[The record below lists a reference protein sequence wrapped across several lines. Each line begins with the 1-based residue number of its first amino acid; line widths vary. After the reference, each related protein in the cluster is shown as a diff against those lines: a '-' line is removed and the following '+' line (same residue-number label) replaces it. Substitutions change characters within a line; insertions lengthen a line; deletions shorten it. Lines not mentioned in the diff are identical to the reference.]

1 MEDTIDAVAVFRGAT
16 TLALKD
22 GHLDDQEMRILARLS
37 HALRLPEAV
46 CCCPGVT
53 APVTA
58 AVRSAEKLE
67 PNIVSE
73 SIPRAMIQHT

>member
-37 HALRLPEAV
+37 HALRLPETV
-46 CCCPGVT
+46 PVKIYDDILNEGESDPGRKLS
-53 APVTA
+53 
-58 AVRSAEKLE
+58 RSE
-67 PNIVSE
+67 
-73 SIPRAMIQHT
+73 AMIV